1 MLILKCY
8 KPILIFLLA
17 ANIPLL
23 SQNSSDAL
31 RLSEPGVLSNAR
43 ALGMGNAYLA
53 VSNDYM
59 ATRFNPAGL
68 GRIKSTWLSGG
79 LYVSSLS
86 NSTTLFGDSLNASSN
101 ATKFSNFGAVFAM
114 PTDRGSLV
122 FALGYHKSKEFNNVS
137 NFSGF
142 NPNNNSMIQ
151 DLTDYNSDIT
161 YNVGLSY
168 GIFDNNDDWLYDT
181 TNIKGRLLQSGETL
195 VEGDINT
202 WSFAG
207 AVEVSKNVFV
217 GGSVNYNTGT
227 YKRDREY
234 YEDDT
239 QNLYTEPTDPNDE
252 FTADFKTFF
261 VQDIID
267 WDVSG
272 WDAEFGFLYD
282 FVNFI
287 SLGATVKLPTKYTI
301 RERFYVNA
309 DAEYRNNFSYV
320 ADPIDSRIEYN
331 ITTPYEISIGAS
343 VNLLLVLVSAQID
356 YIDYT
361 QMKFSGGLTPDV
373 VGNNNKNI
381 NDNFQPVLNYH
392 LGAEL
397 TIPFTEIRVRAGAM
411 YLPSPYVDD
420 PAEFDKIYLT
430 AGAGFVAGDAFAFDL
445 VYSYGFWDT
454 IGDNYGTGLSRTYQK
469 IDTHSVYLTSS
480 FKF

>member
-1 MLILKCY
+1 MSQLKRY
-8 KPILIFLLA
+8 KSILIFLLA
-17 ANIPLL
+17 ANLQLL
-23 SQNSSDAL
+23 SQSSSDAL

-53 VSNDYM
+53 ISNDYM

-79 LYVSSLS
+79 LYVSSLN
-86 NSTTLFGDSLNASSN
+86 NSTTLFNDSLDASSN
-101 ATKFSNFGAVFAM
+101 ATKFSNLSAVFAL

-122 FALGYHKSKEFNNVS
+122 FALGYYKSKEFNNIS

-151 DLTDYNSDIT
+151 DLTAYNSDIT

-168 GIFDNNDDWLYDT
+168 GIFDNNDNWLYDT
-181 TNIKGRLLQSGETL
+181 THIQGRLLQSGETL
-195 VEGDINT
+195 AEGDINT

-207 AVEVSKNVFV
+207 AVEVAKNVFV
-217 GGSVNYNTGT
+217 GGSVNFNTGT

-234 YEDDT
+234 YEDDI
-239 QNLYTEPTDPNDE
+239 QNYYTEPTDPNDE
-252 FTADFKTFF
+252 FTAGFKTFF

-287 SLGATVKLPTKYTI
+287 SLGATIKLPTKYTI
-301 RERFYVNA
+301 KERFYVNA
-309 DAEYRNNFSYV
+309 EAEYSNNFSYV
-320 ADPIDSRIEYN
+320 AEPVDSRIEYN
-331 ITTPYEISIGAS
+331 ISTPYEISIGAS
-343 VNLLLVLVSAQID
+343 VNLLIALVSAQID

-381 NDNFQPVLNYH
+381 KDNFQPVLNYH
-392 LGAEL
+392 LGGEL
-397 TIPFTEIRVRAGAM
+397 TIPFTEIRVRAGVM
-411 YLPSPYVDD
+411 YLPSPYEGD
-420 PAEFDKIYLT
+420 PSEFDKIYLN
-430 AGAGFVAGDAFAFDL
+430 AGAGFVAGDSFAVDA

-454 IGDNYGTGLSRTYQK
+454 IGDNYGADLSRTYQK
-469 IDTHSVYLTSS
+469 IDTHSVYLTTS